1 MREPFQEVP
10 QKIPA
15 ITKSRFKTMLAEKP
29 TFVIP
34 PRKASVGV
42 ADEPANSRHQ
52 RPIAAILGTS
62 SPSMASP
69 RPTQPPH
76 VNAAERGY
84 DSTLE
89 TLQAVPVRT
98 TSSKRRDVV
107 LKPSNSIKSNAVS
120 EPGTS
125 SSLPVHIP
133 TRGRSRSKPEPIT
146 RFATKELGQK
156 SGSDSVQASTISA
169 LPPFQIPPRRTGSP
183 HFLLNKPD
191 FENGI
196 VSISQRT
203 TSKKSES
210 GSSKDDITREG
221 INVIRPDSIASMTS
235 ILDAYAP
242 SRSSSEADRTSLQ
255 IITPV
260 RTRSPLSSMREVT
273 NRKVSVVKTADVVI
287 PVQIPVRQR
296 EYASSMSV
304 TDSVLTATSI
314 EQTLN
319 RKSFRS
325 LSVDTHPMMQTDNST
340 RSQTRSTRNH
350 EFSEDAAEAMRESVA
365 SLQESI
371 LAHLRRSVVHDLKL
385 GGFGIGSA
393 FRASMYSSVCTDE
406 AHSSIF
412 VDQERSSDSI
422 YSCCNET
429 RSSIYMDKEY
439 SSVYSH
445 AEKPYSSMYA
455 ERAYSHSVY
464 SFTQDPEHPESLC
477 SATLESKQSLV
488 IPKRGE
494 SSNVAETATAAA
506 VAAAAESDGSDA
518 LQEHH
523 LDPTPAAAA
532 RPGSERY
539 SFIEGGEDLFEVV
552 SLSSGLSP
560 EVGKFLPSFPNAA
573 ESDTLA
579 KGSGGVFMGS
589 FQMDVMRKLRI
600 VRKMMDDAKLN
611 AVSGLDGSQRS
622 QRKGSA
628 DNAHSGSLQRLM
640 RGRKGS
646 ESALA

>member
-1 MREPFQEVP
+1 
-10 QKIPA
+10 
-15 ITKSRFKTMLAEKP
+15 MLAERP

-42 ADEPANSRHQ
+42 ADDPANSRHQ
-52 RPIAAILGTS
+52 HPLAAILDTS
-62 SPSMASP
+62 SVASP

-76 VNAAERGY
+76 VNSTERGY
-84 DSTLE
+84 DSTLD

-98 TSSKRRDVV
+98 TSSKRRDIV

-120 EPGTS
+120 EPGAG

-133 TRGRSRSKPEPIT
+133 TRGRSRSKPEPIAK
-146 RFATKELGQK
+146 FGIKEVGQK
-156 SGSDSVQASTISA
+156 SGSESVQAPTISA
-169 LPPFQIPPRRTGSP
+169 LLPFQIPPRRTGSP
-183 HFLLNKPD
+183 HFPLNKAD
-191 FENGI
+191 SENSF

-210 GSSKDDITREG
+210 GSSKHDINNVTKEG

-242 SRSSSEADRTSLQ
+242 SRSSSEADRTSSP

-273 NRKVSVVKTADVVI
+273 SRKVSVVKTADVPI
-287 PVQIPVRQR
+287 PFQIPVRQR

-304 TDSVLTATSI
+304 TDSVLTTTST
-314 EQTLN
+314 EQRLN

-325 LSVDTHPMMQTDNST
+325 LSVDTHPMMQTDNPT
-340 RSQTRSTRNH
+340 HSQTRSTRNH
-350 EFSEDAAEAMRESVA
+350 EFSEDAADAMRESVA

-385 GGFGIGSA
+385 GGFGMGSA

-422 YSCCNET
+422 CSCGNET

-506 VAAAAESDGSDA
+506 AAESDGSDA
-518 LQEHH
+518 LQHH
-523 LDPTPAAAA
+523 LDPPPAAAA

-539 SFIEGGEDLFEVV
+539 SFIEGGEDVFEVV

-560 EVGKFLPSFPNAA
+560 EVA
-573 ESDTLA
+573 EPDNLA

-646 ESALA
+646 ESTLA

>member
-1 MREPFQEVP
+1 
-10 QKIPA
+10 
-15 ITKSRFKTMLAEKP
+15 MLAERP

-42 ADEPANSRHQ
+42 ADDPANSRHQ
-52 RPIAAILGTS
+52 HPLAAILDTS
-62 SPSMASP
+62 SVASP
-69 RPTQPPH
+69 RPPH
-76 VNAAERGY
+76 VNSTERGY
-84 DSTLE
+84 DSTLD

-107 LKPSNSIKSNAVS
+107 LKPSNSMKSNAGS
-120 EPGTS
+120 EPGAG

-133 TRGRSRSKPEPIT
+133 TRGRSRSKPEPIAK
-146 RFATKELGQK
+146 FGIKEVGQK
-156 SGSDSVQASTISA
+156 SGSESVQAPTISA

-183 HFLLNKPD
+183 YFPLNKPD
-191 FENGI
+191 SENSF
-196 VSISQRT
+196 VSIRQRT

-210 GSSKDDITREG
+210 GSSKDDTNNG
-221 INVIRPDSIASMTS
+221 TKGGVNVIRPDSIASMTS

-242 SRSSSEADRTSLQ
+242 SRSSSEADRTSSP

-273 NRKVSVVKTADVVI
+273 SRKVSVVKTADVPI
-287 PVQIPVRQR
+287 PFQIPVRQR

-304 TDSVLTATSI
+304 TDSVLTTTSI
-314 EQTLN
+314 EQRLN

-325 LSVDTHPMMQTDNST
+325 LSVDTHPMMQTDNPT
-340 RSQTRSTRNH
+340 HSQTRSTRNH
-350 EFSEDAAEAMRESVA
+350 EFSEDAADAMRESVA

-385 GGFGIGSA
+385 GGFGMGSA

-422 YSCCNET
+422 HSCCNET

-455 ERAYSHSVY
+455 ERAYSHSIY

-477 SATLESKQSLV
+477 SVTLESKQSLV

-506 VAAAAESDGSDA
+506 AAAAAESDGSDA
-518 LQEHH
+518 LQHH
-523 LDPTPAAAA
+523 LEPTSAAAAAA

-539 SFIEGGEDLFEVV
+539 SFIEGGEDVFEVV
-552 SLSSGLSP
+552 SLSSGRSP
-560 EVGKFLPSFPNAA
+560 EVA
-573 ESDTLA
+573 ESDNSA
-579 KGSGGVFMGS
+579 KGSSGVFMGS

-611 AVSGLDGSQRS
+611 ADGSQRS